1 MNTSLFVGLC
11 EDAGLDIESIGGVT
25 RVTDEDG
32 IPISEIYETV
42 HGRYWIDTSVLP
54 RDIIA
59 GIAEAVTEYALT
71 PIEERE

>member
-11 EDAGLDIESIGGVT
+11 KNMGLDIEFVGDVT

-32 IPISEIYETV
+32 IPIAEIYETI

-54 RDIIA
+54 RDVITS
-59 GIAEAVTEYALT
+59 IAEAATEYALT

>member
-11 EDAGLDIESIGGVT
+11 KDAGLDIEFVGGVT
-25 RVTDEDG
+25 RVTDGDG
-32 IPISEIYETV
+32 IPTAEIYETV

-54 RDIIA
+54 RDIIT
-59 GIAEAVTEYALT
+59 GIAEAVTAYALT